1 MKKKFLLIDVYNLFH
16 RCKHVGMG
24 DIELK
29 TGMALHITLNS
40 IRKMWKEYDVT
51 HIVACLE
58 GGSWRKKIYPDYK
71 ANRKVLD
78 SLKTP
83 RERKDDEY
91 YFEVMNNFITFLD
104 EKTNVTVLKERYAE
118 ADDFIARW
126 IQVHPNDDHIILT
139 SDSDFYQLLSDNV
152 KIHDGVKGWTISHKE
167 VLNEKNQ
174 PAVKVSKARDKV
186 TKKMVNIKTAIE
198 APNPEYELFKK
209 CIRGDSSDNIMSA
222 YPKVREKGTRKK
234 PGIIEAFEDRFKK
247 GLTWNEF
254 MLEEWDKVI
263 GHEEDEDGNLNILKK
278 KVRVKDEYE
287 FNRTLIDLTMQPQEI
302 IDSMDKKIV
311 EQIEKEPVSQI
322 GVNFLR
328 FVTEN
333 DLQQIASAP
342 TDYAKALSLKY

>member
-1 MKKKFLLIDVYNLFH
+1 MKRFLLIDVYNLFH

-29 TGMALHITLNS
+29 VGMALHITLNS

-58 GGSWRKKIYPDYK
+58 GGSWRKKYYPEYK
-71 ANRKVLD
+71 ANRKVLE
-78 SLKTP
+78 SLKST
-83 RERKDDEY
+83 REQKDDEY

-104 EKTNVTVLKERYAE
+104 EKTNVSVLKEKYAE

-126 IQVHPNDDHIILT
+126 VQVHPNDEHIILT

-152 KIHDGVKGWTISHKE
+152 KIHDGVKGWTISNKS
-167 VLNEKNQ
+167 VLDEKNN
-174 PAVKVSKARDKV
+174 PAVKVSKVRDKNS
-186 TKKMVNIKTAIE
+186 KRMVNLKTPILP
-198 APNPEYELFKK
+198 PNPEYELFKK
-209 CIRGDSSDNIMSA
+209 CVRGDSSDNIMSA

-234 PGIIEAFEDRFKK
+234 PGIIEAFDDRNNK

-254 MLEEWDKVI
+254 MLEEWDKVV
-263 GHEEDEDGNLNILKK
+263 GHEENESGELIILKER
-278 KVRVKDEYE
+278 VRVKDEYE
-287 FNRTLIDLTMQPQEI
+287 FNRKLIDLTQQPQEI
-302 IDSMDKKIV
+302 IDAMDKKII

-328 FVTEN
+328 FATDN
-333 DLQQIASAP
+333 DLQQIASTP